1 MSGAAAGGAAAAAA
15 AARAKAIKASGAIVK
30 LSPSEFK
37 KLLNSAERPLV
48 VAARGGFL
56 NRKYRYLFAH
66 RGLIFATF
74 TPDTIGMPSGADLI
88 WADRIW
94 IPD

>member
-1 MSGAAAGGAAAAAA
+1 MNGAASGGAAAAAA
-15 AARAKAIKASGAIVK
+15 AARSRAVKASGAIVR
-30 LSPSEFK
+30 LAPGEFK
-37 KLLNSAERPLV
+37 KLLNTAERPLV
-48 VAARGGFL
+48 VAAKGGFL

-66 RGLIFATF
+66 RGLIFVTL
-74 TPDTIGMPSGADLI
+74 TPDSIGMPSGADLI